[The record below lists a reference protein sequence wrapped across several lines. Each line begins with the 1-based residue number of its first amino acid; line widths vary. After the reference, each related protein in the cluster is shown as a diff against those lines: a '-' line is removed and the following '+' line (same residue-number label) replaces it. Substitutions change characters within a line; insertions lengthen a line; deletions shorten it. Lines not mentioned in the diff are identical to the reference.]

1 MKHFSNLRRWILGGV
16 SLGVFAVIL
25 AFLHGTHNS
34 PGIDSPA
41 RANDEKSAMAR
52 MWPLFGGTLS
62 RNMVNPDE
70 KNMPTEWSV
79 EPGKEKNIKWVAKLG
94 SRSYGGPVVANG
106 KIYVGTNRAAPT
118 DPPVPGDKGVI
129 RCYRESDGKFL
140 WQSIHDKLPS
150 GLVND
155 WPDQG
160 ICSTP
165 VIEGNRIYYVSNRC
179 EVICA
184 TTEGL
189 GAGKNE
195 GVQDEKYKSPTDADI
210 VWRLDM
216 MKELNVFP
224 HNLAVCSPLIA
235 GDLLFVITANG
246 VDEGHINIPSP
257 NAPSFIAVNKKTGKV
272 VWKDNSP
279 GEKII
284 HGQWSNPVYT
294 VVNGQPQVIFPGGDG
309 WLRAF
314 EPDTGKLL
322 WKFDGNPK
330 SAIYKLGGKGT
341 RNEIIST
348 PVVYDH
354 KVYFGVGQDP
364 EHRYGVGHM
373 WCVDLTKK
381 PDPKTLDLSP
391 NDDPVFDPKAA
402 ANKNSAL
409 VWHFGGTP
417 PKDTEIQRDFIF
429 GRTIST
435 CAIQDDLVYISEL
448 EGYLYCLDAKTGK
461 KYWEHNLKADIW
473 GSPYLV
479 DGKVY
484 IGTDGSELSIFKHGR
499 EKELINT
506 IDMHSKVRGTPV
518 AVNGVLYVMTETHL
532 YAIKQK

>member
-1 MKHFSNLRRWILGGV
+1 
-16 SLGVFAVIL
+16 
-25 AFLHGTHNS
+25 
-34 PGIDSPA
+34 
-41 RANDEKSAMAR
+41 
-52 MWPLFGGTLS
+52 
-62 RNMVNPDE
+62 
-70 KNMPTEWSV
+70 
-79 EPGKEKNIKWVAKLG
+79 
-94 SRSYGGPVVANG
+94 
-106 KIYVGTNRAAPT
+106 
-118 DPPVPGDKGVI
+118 
-129 RCYRESDGKFL
+129 
-140 WQSIHDKLPS
+140 
-150 GLVND
+150 
-155 WPDQG
+155 
-160 ICSTP
+160 
-165 VIEGNRIYYVSNRC
+165 
-179 EVICA
+179 
-184 TTEGL
+184 
-189 GAGKNE
+189 
-195 GVQDEKYKSPTDADI
+195 
-210 VWRLDM
+210 
-216 MKELNVFP
+216 
-224 HNLAVCSPLIA
+224 
-235 GDLLFVITANG
+235 
-246 VDEGHINIPSP
+246 
-257 NAPSFIAVNKKTGKV
+257 
-272 VWKDNSP
+272 
-279 GEKII
+279 
-284 HGQWSNPVYT
+284 

-417 PKDTEIQRDFIF
+417 PKDTEIERDFIF

-484 IGTDGSELSIFKHGR
+484 IGTDGSELSIFKHGK

-506 IDMHSKVRGTPV
+506 IDMRSKVRGTPV